1 MYLELLISA
10 TLPHNIKYFK
20 FLIMA
25 DPPPKAFASSTRST
39 FALIDPTT
47 SKLHRKIDRH
57 GFLTS
62 GLRTHVAISYVWSE
76 WRENPNDKL
85 PSWPALQT
93 RLSRLFGTDAS
104 REIQKLT
111 GKASRCWLDCM
122 CIDQDNPLDKAYWIP
137 RMDEVYY
144 EARCTMLL
152 LRTPSLDLNPLLKA
166 KQQMYCPLSGPLKLK
181 DIAQM
186 VPHSCLLC
194 QSCTSMSTLDQEL
207 EDVVV
212 ESIRM
217 LCNATWRKRAWIVQE
232 ILLSQEYILTWD
244 DSGEW
249 ISLSDS
255 GVIAAV
261 LFRHR
266 PHDLWL
272 GEFAS
277 WCRMLWFLRQNY
289 DEAQTFEL
297 CDANV
302 LQLASG
308 LEATV
313 PSDKYYALCGILRLK
328 HVVPNPSH
336 SADEA
341 LETIVTALIERGRMS
356 WLYAMPP
363 VLQDSFQLRDG
374 YMAPFVLTRL
384 ESRFMPNKQHNAAR
398 EHNSIC
404 FEAVALG
411 VITEVLPLAEVLGT
425 TFTYLRNTRDFGFSG
440 TISCCYRVP
449 DIIRR
454 LSLDVIDPLLEEPTF
469 SRICRALG
477 PLKTVEST
485 SRKCWLCVMFL
496 AFIDEALIAEL
507 CADAAKEDEQIVRT
521 AASSLQQH
529 LAMIQ
534 ASFSVLLWTV
544 GTDRRMSIAVGLSGC
559 PVGAN
564 ISSVS
569 GEPDMMFAMRQSP
582 LENGCDEFCGPAFS
596 LNVRESIGPRPSTL
610 FTTAF
615 WRKKPRVPDAQ
626 RLRFRRG

>member
-1 MYLELLISA
+1 M
-10 TLPHNIKYFK
+10 T
-20 FLIMA
+20 
-25 DPPPKAFASSTRST
+25 PPKAFASSKRST

-47 SKLHRKIDRH
+47 SKFHRKIDRH
-57 GFLTS
+57 GFFTS

-76 WRENPNDKL
+76 WRKNPSDKL

-93 RLSRLFGTDAS
+93 RLSRLFGIDAS
-104 REIQKLT
+104 REIQRLT

-122 CIDQDNPLDKAYWIP
+122 CIDQENPLDKSYWIP
-137 RMDEVYY
+137 RMDEIYY

-152 LRTPSLDLNPLLKA
+152 LRAPSLDLNPLLKA
-166 KQQMYCPLSGPLKLK
+166 KQQMYCPLSGPPKLK

-194 QSCTSMSTLDQEL
+194 QSCTSISHLDQEL
-207 EDVVV
+207 EDAVV
-212 ESIRM
+212 ESIRV
-217 LCNATWRKRAWIVQE
+217 LYNATWRKRAWIVQE

-266 PHDLWL
+266 PQDYWL
-272 GEFAS
+272 GEYAS

-289 DEAQTFEL
+289 DDAQTFEL

-313 PSDKYYALCGILRLK
+313 PSDKYYALCGMLRLK
-328 HVVPNPSH
+328 HVAPNANH

-341 LETIVTALIERGRMS
+341 LETIITALMEQGRMS

-363 VLQDSFQLRDG
+363 ALQGSFRLRDG
-374 YMAPFVLTRL
+374 YMTPFVMTRL
-384 ESRFMPNKQHNAAR
+384 EARLMPNKQHNAAH
-398 EHNSIC
+398 EHGSVC
-404 FEAVALG
+404 FEAVTLG
-411 VITEVLPLAEVLGT
+411 VTKEVLPLTEVLDT
-425 TFTYLRNTRDFGFSG
+425 TFSYLRNTRDFSFSG
-440 TISCCYRVP
+440 TLSCCHRVP

-454 LSLDVIDPLLEEPTF
+454 LSLDLIDPLLDEPIF
-469 SRICRALG
+469 SRICKALG
-477 PLKTVEST
+477 PLQTVKSN
-485 SRKCWLCVMFL
+485 SRKGWLCVMFL
-496 AFIDEALIAEL
+496 AFIDEELIAEL
-507 CADAAKEDEQIVRT
+507 CADSAKEDEQIVRA

-529 LAMIQ
+529 LTKTQ
-534 ASFSVLLWTV
+534 ASFSVILWTAELNSS
-544 GTDRRMSIAVGLSGC
+544 MSVALGLLGC

-564 ISSVS
+564 VS
-569 GEPDMMFAMRQSP
+569 LVKGEPDTMFAMRQSA
-582 LENGCDEFCGPAFS
+582 LEIGCDEFCGPIFS

-610 FTTAF
+610 LTTAF
-615 WRKKPRVPDAQ
+615 WRKKPRVPDAR
-626 RLRFRRG
+626 RLHFRRG